1 MGLFSLKRKEV
12 EQPVQEMQQTD
23 FQEVEEVV
31 IPKNKFVMEEKP
43 RKTELPIYEVYQ
55 RLQEDW
61 ESKGFA
67 DAKAFPESTYKENR
81 KKVIIDN
88 LRVLIKETII
98 KYEDKLIEVDGCI
111 EQAEKNGFIETLD
124 RYKQNRKILTR
135 HFEELSMLDR
145 DARQIGEKTS
155 AILLSY
161 TMGFARGVAA
171 VGDDQVSSIM
181 NNH

>member
-61 ESKGFA
+61 ES
-67 DAKAFPESTYKENR
+67 
-81 KKVIIDN
+81 
-88 LRVLIKETII
+88 
-98 KYEDKLIEVDGCI
+98 
-111 EQAEKNGFIETLD
+111 
-124 RYKQNRKILTR
+124 
-135 HFEELSMLDR
+135 
-145 DARQIGEKTS
+145 
-155 AILLSY
+155 
-161 TMGFARGVAA
+161 
-171 VGDDQVSSIM
+171 
-181 NNH
+181 